1 MNEKEKIIQLWLDM
15 WIKQQDLGID
25 VILAEDVIDTES
37 CSPKYENR

>member
-1 MNEKEKIIQLWLDM
+1 VNEREKIIQLWFDM

-25 VILAEDVIDTES
+25 VIFAEDVIDAEN